1 MAFFKSILSKLK
13 QGLEATRQ
21 TLTRGLRS
29 LILGRQLDDALID
42 DVQRMLLEADV
53 GVEATQ
59 RLIDR
64 ARADFKAGTLRRSED
79 LLAHLK
85 AHIKELLSSSASVA
99 VARRSAMRHPPP
111 GFSARSSASRP
122 PRRRSC

>member
-85 AHIKELLSSSASVA
+85 AHIK
-99 VARRSAMRHPPP
+99 
-111 GFSARSSASRP
+111 
-122 PRRRSC
+122 